1 MTVSIDATNLQL
13 IDAADST
20 TGWTSSM
27 GSLATDTQAPREG
40 GTNLADQANNE
51 QYNVYHTI
59 TSEDYSNRT
68 IFGWNR
74 QAIPDT
80 EGAAAGAGLGMYLG
94 DGTNNRAY
102 DCGGIDNYNFYF
114 QSWSGLRLNTAGL
127 PTGFVQDGGG
137 APTVSTI
144 TRVGYCGQRPTKSNG
159 TADNAFFDV
168 LRYCS
173 NSNPA
178 LLIEG
183 GTTGARGTWGEV
195 VTEDEN
201 TSNAWGIIRELIT
214 GAKAYEIMF
223 GVQVGSLDSTAYFED
238 SDFQLYING
247 SLTSGGTISAG
258 SMDFTFVGG
267 GAFTNVINFNNFFIQ
282 SLGAVSNWDMSDT
295 NIDELIWSDG
305 QFVDMG
311 TFTFQAQDAGNKT
324 LTGIT
329 WVNCG
334 KVDFVGIDADGIT
347 FNGASN
353 ADGAV
358 EWNTNTVEENQDN
371 ITFNS
376 DGTGHAI
383 HINIDS
389 AGATTYNI
397 DGYTFDGYAG
407 QSGTAGN
414 RVFLITNPSDGD
426 VTINVTNG
434 QALNVQGGGAG
445 FSYEL
450 AAGTTSTVSINQT
463 VTLTATVTDADGA
476 AVEGASVRIENA
488 STGALI
494 SQGTTNA
501 SGVYSDGSY
510 NYGGDLSV
518 RTKVRLKGYK
528 PFRTLGTIESTGIS
542 VGVTLQTDTIVDLP

>member
-1 MTVSIDATNLQL
+1 MQL

-40 GTNLADQANNE
+40 GTNLADQASEE

-74 QAIPDT
+74 QAVPAT
-80 EGAAAGAGLGMYLG
+80 EADAAGAGLGLYLG

-102 DCGGIDNYNFYF
+102 DCGGIDNYGFFF
-114 QSWSGLRLNTAGL
+114 QSWSGFRLNTAGL

-137 APTVSTI
+137 APTVTTI
-144 TRVGYCGQRPTKSNG
+144 TRVGYCGNRLTKSNG

-168 LRYCS
+168 IRYCA
-173 NSNPA
+173 NANPA
-178 LLIEG
+178 LLVEG
-183 GTTGARGTWGEV
+183 GTTGARGNFAEV

-201 TSNAWGIIRELIT
+201 TNNAWGIIRELIT
-214 GAKAYEIMF
+214 GTKAYESMF
-223 GVQVGSLDSTAYFED
+223 GLQIGSLDATAYFED
-238 SDFQLYING
+238 SDFQLFING

-258 SMDFTFVGG
+258 SMDFTFVGWASG
-267 GAFTNVINFNNFFIQ
+267 TNVINLDNFFIQ
-282 SLGAVSNWDMSDT
+282 SLGAVSNWDASDT
-295 NIDELIWSDG
+295 DIDTLIWSNG

-311 TFTFQAQDAGNKT
+311 TFTFQAQDVGNKT
-324 LTGIT
+324 LTNVA

-334 KVDFVGIDADGIT
+334 QVDFVGIDADGCSFVGGT
-347 FNGASN
+347 N

-358 EWNTNTVEENQDN
+358 IWNSTAVEENQDN
-371 ITFNS
+371 LSFLS

-383 HINIDS
+383 HINLNT
-389 AGATTYNI
+389 AGATTFNI

-414 RVFLITNPSDGD
+414 RVFFIENPADGD
-426 VTINVTNG
+426 VTINVTG
-434 QALNVQGGGAG
+434 GTALNVQGGGSG

-450 AAGTTSTVSINQT
+450 AAGTTSTVTINQT
-463 VTLTATVTDADGA
+463 VTLTVTVTDAAGVV
-476 AVEGASVRIENA
+476 VEGARVRIENA

-494 SQGTTNA
+494 TNGTTNA

-518 RTKVRLKGYK
+518 RTKVRLKGFK
-528 PFRTLGTIESTGIS
+528 PFRSLGTIESTGIS